1 MRPILLIGLGVLA
14 ATSALISRAADTTV
28 VKVLAYCADGT
39 VSQGTGWFA
48 ELVAH
53 SPT

>member
-1 MRPILLIGLGVLA
+1 MRPILLIGLAILS
-14 ATSALISRAADTTV
+14 ATSAVANV
-28 VKVLAYCADGT
+28 VKCWPTTQGN

-53 SPT
+53 SPA